1 MSRFLFTRSLSTLA
15 SLSIGIQRFSSHCN
29 DTNSEK
35 KETDHHKQN
44 IKNCIQAIS
53 LVLKDKEQVDISI
66 EERELRGKPWSSYH
80 KIKNNPDVVVFPNST
95 EDVAEV
101 LKICTKYK
109 VPIIP
114 FGGGTSIEGHTLAT
128 QGLSIYNL

>member
-15 SLSIGIQRFSSHCN
+15 SLSIGIERFSSHCN
-29 DTNSEK
+29 DKNLEETNQ
-35 KETDHHKQN
+35 KQN

-53 LVLKDKEQVDISI
+53 LVLKDNDQVDISI

-95 EDVAEV
+95 QDVSEV
-101 LKICTKYK
+101 LKICSKFK

-128 QGLSIYNL
+128 QGLSIY